1 MRRVSY
7 NLQII
12 YDLWF
17 ERSCPGP
24 FPKKQKKKLRNYLP
38 PRTCSSSLISLLI
51 WAGVIY
57 SFPSSVWTTSSCFW
71 AINLFTISMQFRSD
85 NLRETKVLKMNLL
98 HPVLNMFKKMY
109 DNGFLKGLDSH
120 HVLYYSTCI
129 FFRITLIQNILK
141 NSRE

>member
-12 YDLWF
+12 YDLSF
-17 ERSCPGP
+17 ERWCPGP
-24 FPKKQKKKLRNYLP
+24 FPKNQKKKLRNDLP

-85 NLRETKVLKMNLL
+85 NLRETKVLKMN
-98 HPVLNMFKKMY
+98 VTSSAQYVYGDVWQWDFKRFGQSLGSILQHLY
-109 DNGFLKGLDSH
+109 LFSCNTNSIHFLK
-120 HVLYYSTCI
+120 
-129 FFRITLIQNILK
+129 F
-141 NSRE
+141 